1 MCRDTRT
8 CGNLA
13 CGSSILSS
21 ESIRRCPS
29 LPRRSLI
36 APRAGVSTCCDDFSR
51 SSTSVSR
58 TVSIDLNNWVVEG
71 SPDSGCTLSNDAR
84 CCSPLNTCCSSCS
97 ADSEAKAQPVSM
109 PGRCKPMIGEKPRSH
124 FPVSAHRL
132 DMRRGVRRR
141 HACAL
146 LVMSPKPSQ
155 RVSIPS
161 GPIIASTSRCPSG
174 RVIAKPIRPANSFRS
189 GRSKYS
195 RRLLKPSTLAPASL
209 VAPSKRMV
217 LAQIAVVGGCRGSRL
232 TAGHGRGPGQEPRR
246 RARRQCRRAGS
257 TKMAAVTSSPL

>member
-1 MCRDTRT
+1 
-8 CGNLA
+8 
-13 CGSSILSS
+13 
-21 ESIRRCPS
+21 
-29 LPRRSLI
+29 
-36 APRAGVSTCCDDFSR
+36 
-51 SSTSVSR
+51 
-58 TVSIDLNNWVVEG
+58 
-71 SPDSGCTLSNDAR
+71 
-84 CCSPLNTCCSSCS
+84 
-97 ADSEAKAQPVSM
+97 M

-161 GPIIASTSRCPSG
+161 GPIIASTSICPSG
-174 RVIAKPIRPANSFRS
+174 RVIAKPILPANSFRS
-189 GRSKYS
+189 GTFKIFEAAAEALDARAGIAGRAVEAK
-195 RRLLKPSTLAPASL
+195 
-209 VAPSKRMV
+209 V

-232 TAGHGRGPGQEPRR
+232 TAGHGRGPGKEPRR